1 MFKYTL
7 WFLTY
12 HYESSE
18 VMGFDEIWVYLV
30 DTYYATGQAPW
41 VSAPVLENLL
51 KKTNRTR
58 SLLIGQTAPN
68 MIMMDTN
75 NQLVSMMHINSDFLI
90 LFFWDP
96 DCGHCE
102 KEVPILKEVYD
113 KYRQAFSLEI
123 FSVCSDTSLVK
134 WKEAVRKRHMNWIN
148 VDGPRTLTGDY
159 HEQYDV
165 HTTPVIYILDRDKK
179 IIAKRLRTDQVE
191 LFLTNYRKRMARVNM
206 Q

>member
-1 MFKYTL
+1 
-7 WFLTY
+7 
-12 HYESSE
+12 
-18 VMGFDEIWVYLV
+18 
-30 DTYYATGQAPW
+30 
-41 VSAPVLENLL
+41 
-51 KKTNRTR
+51 
-58 SLLIGQTAPN
+58 
-68 MIMMDTN
+68 
-75 NQLVSMMHINSDFLI
+75 
-90 LFFWDP
+90 
-96 DCGHCE
+96 
-102 KEVPILKEVYD
+102 
-113 KYRQAFSLEI
+113 LEI